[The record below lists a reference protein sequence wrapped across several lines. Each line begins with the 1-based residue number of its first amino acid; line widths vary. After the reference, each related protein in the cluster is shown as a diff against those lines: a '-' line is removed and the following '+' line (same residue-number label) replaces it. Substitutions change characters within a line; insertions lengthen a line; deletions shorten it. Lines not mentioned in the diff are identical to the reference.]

1 MDLQACKVLQKIIH
15 ARLWWTVITHEDIK
29 WVRII
34 IRGYLSGYMWS
45 VELWNLRQESEFLV
59 IVTFNERFVQFQ
71 AYVLGTYLSVT
82 G

>member
-45 VELWNLRQESEFLV
+45 VELWNLR
-59 IVTFNERFVQFQ
+59 
-71 AYVLGTYLSVT
+71 
-82 G
+82 